1 MNQAISGAGLFLVQ
15 AIVTLGT
22 FAFLL
27 RFVLQ
32 AVRADFYNPITQAI
46 VRLTDPLL
54 KPARKI
60 VPPIGGLDVASLLIA
75 VLFQFALIFLLFS
88 GIQPATAFV
97 LATFRLLMLV
107 LDLFFWAMV
116 IIVIISWVAPGSRHP
131 GSDLLYQI
139 TEPLLG
145 PLRRIIP
152 PMGGLDFSVM
162 VAFLLLV
169 MVREYLIPGIAIE
182 LGISPSALG

>member
-88 GIQPATAFV
+88 GASSRRVSST
-97 LATFRLLMLV
+97 R
-107 LDLFFWAMV
+107 
-116 IIVIISWVAPGSRHP
+116 SWK
-131 GSDLLYQI
+131 
-139 TEPLLG
+139 
-145 PLRRIIP
+145 P
-152 PMGGLDFSVM
+152 PICIGVVFS
-162 VAFLLLV
+162 
-169 MVREYLIPGIAIE
+169 GQ
-182 LGISPSALG
+182 